1 MKEKF
6 KEFVKNNPKLVD
18 YVKNNNKNWQ
28 DLFEIYVL
36 YGEDE
41 KIWDN
46 YSNNNKTG
54 IEDLVKMI
62 QNVNLDAVKN
72 TVDSLSKAVGILK
85 NISSDNK
92 EEIYE
97 RKQSFKDLDD

>member
-18 YVKNNNKNWQ
+18 YIKNNNKNWQ

-46 YSNNNKTG
+46 YLNNNKTG

>member
-46 YSNNNKTG
+46 YLNNNKTG